1 MSSKPDDR
9 LLTAREIAAYMQMG
23 ERTVLKLAEG
33 GGLPGLR
40 IAGQWRFKREV
51 IDAWLVE
58 RMGVSSDDEAELDPA
73 KIPDGT
79 RLPLGELLDVE
90 SVLPDLSA
98 KDRAQAIEALVQR
111 AFERGFISDKPWFIG
126 AIVERESLAPT
137 AMEGG
142 VAFLHTRQRGAAKV
156 VRPFIVVGRS
166 WQGVDFGALDARPTH
181 LFFLLGL
188 KYDRLHLPILGRL
201 ARLAKGGGLVNKLRA
216 APTAQRIR
224 ELLLQ
229 EDLRLARPK
238 GS

>member
-1 MSSKPDDR
+1 MSSNPDVR
-9 LLTAREIAAYMQMG
+9 FLPAAELAATLKWAG
-23 ERTVLKLAEG
+23 PRFLKLAEG

-126 AIVERESLAPT
+126 AIVER
-137 AMEGG
+137 
-142 VAFLHTRQRGAAKV
+142 
-156 VRPFIVVGRS
+156 
-166 WQGVDFGALDARPTH
+166 
-181 LFFLLGL
+181 
-188 KYDRLHLPILGRL
+188 
-201 ARLAKGGGLVNKLRA
+201 
-216 APTAQRIR
+216 
-224 ELLLQ
+224 
-229 EDLRLARPK
+229 
-238 GS
+238 